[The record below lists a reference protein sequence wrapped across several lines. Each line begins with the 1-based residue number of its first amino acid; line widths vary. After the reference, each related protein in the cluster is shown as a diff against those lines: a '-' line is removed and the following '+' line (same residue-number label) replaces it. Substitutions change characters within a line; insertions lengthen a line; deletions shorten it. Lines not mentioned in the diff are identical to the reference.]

1 MKYFG
6 AAALL
11 ALLAACSN
19 DDLENIS
26 YPNDPLAVRVNAT
39 AGKNVITRSFPTDDT
54 QQTAFEDGDQIS
66 VGTEDQDAVI
76 YTKKSTGWGPESGY
90 LKWTSSSLTFNAYY
104 PVGENNASMTTFN
117 VPIDQNSLEAIG
129 NADYMTYSGAQT
141 KPASADGSITLN
153 LTRKMARVVIGDIK
167 FLDQYETGYSVTAI
181 SVHGNTSGYE
191 NGTTKTGDIAVN
203 AYKDDNGKFYA
214 LLSPTTLNESETF
227 LSVTVKA
234 DDSDDTKELLVKGIP
249 ALSASN
255 SYTYALTVG
264 KNMITISSVTV
275 ENWDDGGSV
284 IEDNGEGEAE
294 EQNDPK
300 VDKNNNS
307 ITTYKGGQIA
317 ENPQLIAD
325 AIGTDGSLAIS
336 GPMNENDIAAIQAY
350 LESNSI
356 SLKLDLG
363 GATELTVLP
372 GNNTEGSSIIDWPG
386 LVSIVLP
393 EGLTTISQLAFQ
405 NCTEL
410 TSVTLPSTLET
421 IKSSCFAQCTGLTE
435 IELPSSLKTLEYSA
449 FSGCTGLTRIDLSQ
463 TQVTFLQNRTFSGC
477 TSLQEVI
484 LGNSIKQIGSDS
496 FYNCTALTTIDLAL
510 CDNIPTANF
519 AINDWNYAFENVT
532 TSNIT
537 VYVKNEELK
546 NEFASSFWAT
556 HEGFSTDKCVVK

>member
-1 MKYFG
+1 MKRMKYFG

-54 QQTAFEDGDQIS
+54 QQTAFKDGDRIS
-66 VGTEDQDAVI
+66 VGTEGQDAVI
-76 YTKKSTGWGPESGY
+76 YTKEGADWGPESGY

-104 PVGENNASMTTFN
+104 PVDKNNASMTTFD
-117 VPIDQNSLEAIG
+117 VPKEQNSLEAIE
-129 NADYMTYSGAQT
+129 NADYMTYSGDQT

-167 FLDQYETGYSVTAI
+167 FLDQYKTGYSVTAI

-214 LLSPTTLNESETF
+214 LLSPTTLNESETY

-234 DDSDDTKELLVKGIP
+234 DDSDDTEVLLVKGIP

-275 ENWDDGGSV
+275 ENWYDGGPV
-284 IEDNGEGEAE
+284 IADNGEGEAE
-294 EQNDPK
+294 EQKDPK

-307 ITTYKGGQIA
+307 ITTYKEGQIA
-317 ENPQLIAD
+317 ENPQLIVD

-336 GPMNENDIAAIQAY
+336 GPMNDADIAA
-350 LESNSI
+350 
-356 SLKLDLG
+356 LKKYMTNNTDATLSLDLK
-363 GATELTVLP
+363 GAKLA
-372 GNNTEGSSIIDWPG
+372 SIPARAFVQITG
-386 LVSIVLP
+386 LVSIKLP
-393 EGLTTISQLAFQ
+393 EGLKVIGDSWNGSTFSE
-405 NCTEL
+405 CTAL
-410 TSVTLPSTLET
+410 QSVEFPSTLEVMEF
-421 IKSSCFAQCTGLTE
+421 SSFW
-435 IELPSSLKTLEYSA
+435 
-449 FSGCTGLTRIDLSQ
+449 
-463 TQVTFLQNRTFSGC
+463 GC
-477 TSLQEVI
+477 TS
-484 LGNSIKQIGSDS
+484 
-496 FYNCTALTTIDLAL
+496 LTTIDLSKTKVASIEAAL
-510 CDNIPTANF
+510 FRNCSSLTSVSFGPETSVFNNTVFVGCSSLTTIDLSLCEAVPTF
-519 AINDWNYAFENVT
+519 NYTPGDDSESPFYNLEK
-532 TSNIT
+532 SKIT
-537 VYVKNEELK
+537 IYVKDAEMKTKFESSEWVTRVGFTADNFKVK
-546 NEFASSFWAT
+546 NNQ
-556 HEGFSTDKCVVK
+556 

>member
-54 QQTAFEDGDQIS
+54 QQTAFKDGDRIS

-104 PVGENNASMTTFN
+104 PVGENNASMTTFD
-117 VPIDQNSLEAIG
+117 VPASQNTLEAIE
-129 NADYMTYSGAQT
+129 NADYMTYSDAQT

-153 LTRKMARVVIGDIK
+153 LTRKMARVVIGDIN

-191 NGTTKTGDIAVN
+191 NGTPKTGGIAVN

-284 IEDNGEGEAE
+284 IADNGEGEAE
-294 EQNDPK
+294 EQNNPK
-300 VDKNNNS
+300 VDNINHS
-307 ITTYKGGQIA
+307 ITTYKEGQIA
-317 ENPQLIAD
+317 ENTQLIAD

-336 GPMNENDIAAIQAY
+336 GPMNENDIAA
-350 LESNSI
+350 
-356 SLKLDLG
+356 LKKYMTDNTNATLSLDLTD
-363 GATELTVLP
+363 AILA
-372 GNNTEGSSIIDWPG
+372 SIPDLAFSQIKG
-386 LVSIVLP
+386 LVSIKLP
-393 EGLTTISQLAFQ
+393 EGLTKIGTSF
-405 NCTEL
+405 NGSVFYECTGLE
-410 TSVTLPSTLET
+410 SVTFPSTLEEMVF
-421 IKSSCFAQCTGLTE
+421 SSFW
-435 IELPSSLKTLEYSA
+435 
-449 FSGCTGLTRIDLSQ
+449 
-463 TQVTFLQNRTFSGC
+463 GC
-477 TSLQEVI
+477 TSLKTIDLSKTKVA
-484 LGNSIKQIGSDS
+484 SIEAALFRNCSSLTSVS
-496 FYNCTALTTIDLAL
+496 FGPETSVFNNTVFVGCSSLTTIDLSL
-510 CDNIPTANF
+510 CEAVPAFDYTPGDDSESPFYNLEKSKIIIYVKDAEMKT
-519 AINDWNYAFENVT
+519 AFEGSDWVT
-532 TSNIT
+532 RVGFTADNF
-537 VYVKNEELK
+537 VVKN
-546 NEFASSFWAT
+546 NQ
-556 HEGFSTDKCVVK
+556 

>member
-1 MKYFG
+1 MTYQMTYQMKRMKYVG
-6 AAALL
+6 VAALL

-54 QQTAFEDGDQIS
+54 QQTAFKDGDQIS

-76 YTKKSTGWGPESGY
+76 YTKEGADWGPESGY

-104 PVGENNASMTTFN
+104 PVGENNASMTTFD
-117 VPIDQNSLEAIG
+117 VPASQNTLEAIE
-129 NADYMTYSGAQT
+129 NADYMTYSDAQT

-153 LTRKMARVVIGDIK
+153 LTRKMARVVIGDIN

-191 NGTTKTGDIAVN
+191 NGTPKTGGIAVN

-275 ENWDDGGSV
+275 DNWDDGGSV
-284 IEDNGEGEAE
+284 IADNGEGEAE
-294 EQNDPK
+294 EQNNPK
-300 VDKNNNS
+300 VDNINHS
-307 ITTYKGGQIA
+307 ITTYKEGQIA
-317 ENPQLIAD
+317 ENTQLIAD

-336 GPMNENDIAAIQAY
+336 GPMNENDIAALNKY
-350 LESNSI
+350 LKDNSDATL
-356 SLKLDLG
+356 SLDLTD
-363 GATELTVLP
+363 AILA
-372 GNNTEGSSIIDWPG
+372 SIPDLAFSQIKG
-386 LVSIVLP
+386 LVSIELP
-393 EGLTTISQLAFQ
+393 EGLTKIGNSNSWNGNVFYG
-405 NCTEL
+405 CTGLE
-410 TSVTLPSTLET
+410 SVKFPSTLE
-421 IKSSCFAQCTGLTE
+421 E
-435 IELPSSLKTLEYSA
+435 MA
-449 FSGCTGLTRIDLSQ
+449 FSSFFGCTNLETIDLSK
-463 TQVTFLQNRTFSGC
+463 TKVASIEAALFHDCSSLTSVSFGPETSVFNNTVFFGC
-477 TSLQEVI
+477 S
-484 LGNSIKQIGSDS
+484 S
-496 FYNCTALTTIDLAL
+496 LTTIDLSL
-510 CDNIPTANF
+510 CEAVPVF
-519 AINDWNYAFENVT
+519 NYTPDDDSESPFYNLEKSKITIYVKDADMKTAFEGSEWVT
-532 TSNIT
+532 RVGFTADNF
-537 VYVKNEELK
+537 VVKN
-546 NEFASSFWAT
+546 NQ
-556 HEGFSTDKCVVK
+556 

>member
-54 QQTAFEDGDQIS
+54 QQTAFKDGDRIS

-104 PVGENNASMTTFN
+104 PVDKNNASMTTFD
-117 VPIDQNSLEAIG
+117 VPKEQNSLEAIG

-167 FLDQYETGYSVTAI
+167 FLDQYKTGYSVTAI

-234 DDSDDTKELLVKGIP
+234 DDSDDTEVLLVKGIP

-275 ENWDDGGSV
+275 ENWYDGGPV
-284 IEDNGEGEAE
+284 IADNGEGEAE
-294 EQNDPK
+294 EQKDPK

-307 ITTYKGGQIA
+307 ITTYKEGQIA
-317 ENPQLIAD
+317 ENPQLIVD

-336 GPMNENDIAAIQAY
+336 GPMNDADIAA
-350 LESNSI
+350 
-356 SLKLDLG
+356 LKKYMTNNTDATLSLDLK
-363 GATELTVLP
+363 GAKLA
-372 GNNTEGSSIIDWPG
+372 SIPARAFVQITG
-386 LVSIVLP
+386 LVSIKLP
-393 EGLTTISQLAFQ
+393 EGLKVIGDSWNGSTFSE
-405 NCTEL
+405 CTAL
-410 TSVTLPSTLET
+410 QSVEFPSTLEELN
-421 IKSSCFAQCTGLTE
+421 FASFT
-435 IELPSSLKTLEYSA
+435 
-449 FSGCTGLTRIDLSQ
+449 
-463 TQVTFLQNRTFSGC
+463 GC
-477 TSLQEVI
+477 TSL
-484 LGNSIKQIGSDS
+484 K
-496 FYNCTALTTIDLAL
+496 TIDLSKTEVASIEAVLFRNCSSLTSVSFGPKTSVFCNKVFVGCSSLTIIDLSL
-510 CDNIPTANF
+510 CDDVPIF
-519 AINDWNYAFENVT
+519 NYTPGDDSESPFYDLEK
-532 TSNIT
+532 SKIT
-537 VYVKNEELK
+537 IYVKDAEMKTKFESSEWVTRVEFTADNFKVK
-546 NEFASSFWAT
+546 NNQ
-556 HEGFSTDKCVVK
+556 

>member
-1 MKYFG
+1 MTYQITYQMKRMKYVG
-6 AAALL
+6 VAALL

-54 QQTAFEDGDQIS
+54 QQTAFKDDDRIS

-104 PVGENNASMTTFN
+104 PVDKNNASMTTFN

-167 FLDQYETGYSVTAI
+167 FLDQYKTGYSVTAI

-275 ENWDDGGSV
+275 DNWDDGGSV
-284 IEDNGEGEAE
+284 IADNGEGEAE
-294 EQNDPK
+294 EQNNPK
-300 VDKNNNS
+300 VDNINHS
-307 ITTYKGGQIA
+307 ITTYKEGQIA
-317 ENPQLIAD
+317 ENTQLIAD

-336 GPMNENDIAAIQAY
+336 GPMNENDIAALKNY
-350 LESNSI
+350 MTDNSDATL
-356 SLKLDLG
+356 SLDLTD
-363 GATELTVLP
+363 AILA
-372 GNNTEGSSIIDWPG
+372 SIPDRAFYQITG
-386 LVSIVLP
+386 LVSIKLP
-393 EGLTTISQLAFQ
+393 EGLTKIGTFLRGNVFYE
-405 NCTEL
+405 CTGLE
-410 TSVTLPSTLET
+410 SVTFPSTLE
-421 IKSSCFAQCTGLTE
+421 E
-435 IELPSSLKTLEYSA
+435 MA
-449 FSGCTGLTRIDLSQ
+449 FMSFMGCTNLETIDLSK
-463 TQVTFLQNRTFSGC
+463 TKVASIEAALFSNCSSLTSVSFGPETSVFCNTVFVGC
-477 TSLQEVI
+477 S
-484 LGNSIKQIGSDS
+484 S
-496 FYNCTALTTIDLAL
+496 LTTIDLSL
-510 CDNIPTANF
+510 CEAVPF
-519 AINDWNYAFENVT
+519 FNYTPDDDSESPFYNLEKSKITIYVKDADMKTAFEGSEWVT
-532 TSNIT
+532 RVGFTADNF
-537 VYVKNEELK
+537 VVKN
-546 NEFASSFWAT
+546 NQ
-556 HEGFSTDKCVVK
+556 

>member
-1 MKYFG
+1 MTYQITYQMKRMKYVG
-6 AAALL
+6 VAALL

-54 QQTAFEDGDQIS
+54 QQTAFKDGDQIS

-76 YTKKSTGWGPESGY
+76 YTKEGADWGPESGY

-104 PVGENNASMTTFN
+104 PVGENNASMTTFD
-117 VPIDQNSLEAIG
+117 VPKEQNSLEAIG

-167 FLDQYETGYSVTAI
+167 FLDQYKTGYSVTAI

-234 DDSDDTKELLVKGIP
+234 DDSDDTEVLLVKGIP

-275 ENWDDGGSV
+275 ENWYDGGPV
-284 IEDNGEGEAE
+284 IADNGEGEAE
-294 EQNDPK
+294 EQKDPK

-307 ITTYKGGQIA
+307 ITTYKEGQIA
-317 ENPQLIAD
+317 ENPQLIVD

-336 GPMNENDIAAIQAY
+336 GPMNDADIVALKKYMTNNTDATLSLDLKGAK
-350 LESNSI
+350 LASI
-356 SLKLDLG
+356 SQRAFYG
-363 GATELTVLP
+363 VT
-372 GNNTEGSSIIDWPG
+372 G
-386 LVSIVLP
+386 LVSIKLP
-393 EGLTTISQLAFQ
+393 EGLKVIGDSWNGSTFSE
-405 NCTEL
+405 CTAL
-410 TSVTLPSTLET
+410 QSVEFPSTLEELN
-421 IKSSCFAQCTGLTE
+421 FA
-435 IELPSSLKTLEYSA
+435 S
-449 FSGCTGLTRIDLSQ
+449 FW
-463 TQVTFLQNRTFSGC
+463 GC
-477 TSLQEVI
+477 TSLETIDLSKTKVA
-484 LGNSIKQIGSDS
+484 SIEAALFRNCSSLTSVS
-496 FYNCTALTTIDLAL
+496 FGPETSVFNNTVFVGCSSLTTIDLSL
-510 CDNIPTANF
+510 CEAVP
-519 AINDWNYAFENVT
+519 AFDYTPGDDSESPFYNLEK
-532 TSNIT
+532 SKIT
-537 VYVKNEELK
+537 IYVKDAEMKTKFE
-546 NEFASSFWAT
+546 SSEWVT
-556 HEGFSTDKCVVK
+556 RVGFTADNFVVKNNQ

>member
-1 MKYFG
+1 MKYVG
-6 AAALL
+6 VAALL

-54 QQTAFEDGDQIS
+54 QQTAFKDGDQIS

-104 PVGENNASMTTFN
+104 PVGENNASMTTFD
-117 VPIDQNSLEAIG
+117 VPASQNTLEAIE
-129 NADYMTYSGAQT
+129 NADYMTYSDAQT

-153 LTRKMARVVIGDIK
+153 LTRKMARVVIGDIN

-191 NGTTKTGDIAVN
+191 NGTPKTGGIAVN

-284 IEDNGEGEAE
+284 IADNGEGEAE
-294 EQNDPK
+294 EQNNPK
-300 VDKNNNS
+300 VDNINHS
-307 ITTYKGGQIA
+307 ITTYKEGQIA
-317 ENPQLIAD
+317 ENTQLIAD

-336 GPMNENDIAAIQAY
+336 GPMNENDIAA
-350 LESNSI
+350 
-356 SLKLDLG
+356 LKKYMTDNTNATLSLDLTD
-363 GATELTVLP
+363 AILA
-372 GNNTEGSSIIDWPG
+372 SIPDLAFSQIKG
-386 LVSIVLP
+386 LVSIKLP
-393 EGLTTISQLAFQ
+393 EGLTKIG
-405 NCTEL
+405 
-410 TSVTLPSTLET
+410 TSFNGSVFYE
-421 IKSSCFAQCTGLTE
+421 CTGLE
-435 IELPSSLKTLEYSA
+435 S
-449 FSGCTGLTRIDLSQ
+449 
-463 TQVTFLQNRTFSGC
+463 VTFPSALEEMVFSSFWGC
-477 TSLQEVI
+477 TSLETIDLSKTKVA
-484 LGNSIKQIGSDS
+484 SIEAALFRNCSSLTSVS
-496 FYNCTALTTIDLAL
+496 FGPETSVFNNTVFVGCSSLTTIDLSL
-510 CDNIPTANF
+510 CEAVPAFDYTPGDDSESPFYNLEKSKITIYVKDA
-519 AINDWNYAFENVT
+519 DMKTAFEGSDWVT
-532 TSNIT
+532 RVGFTADNFK
-537 VYVKNEELK
+537 VKN
-546 NEFASSFWAT
+546 NQ
-556 HEGFSTDKCVVK
+556 

>member
-54 QQTAFEDGDQIS
+54 QQTAFKDGDRIS

-76 YTKKSTGWGPESGY
+76 YTKKSTDWGPESGY

-104 PVGENNASMTTFN
+104 PVDKNNASMTTFN
-117 VPIDQNSLEAIG
+117 VPIDQNSLEAIE
-129 NADYMTYSGAQT
+129 NADYMTYSGDQT

-191 NGTTKTGDIAVN
+191 NGTPKTGDIAVN

-214 LLSPTTLNESETF
+214 LLSPTTLNESGTF

-234 DDSDDTKELLVKGIP
+234 DNGDDTEVLLVKGIP
-249 ALSASN
+249 ALLASN

-264 KNMITISSVTV
+264 KNMITVSSVTV

-284 IEDNGEGEAE
+284 IADNGEGEAE
-294 EQNDPK
+294 EQNGPK
-300 VDKNNNS
+300 VDTNNHS
-307 ITTYKGGQIA
+307 ITTSKAGQIA
-317 ENPQLIAD
+317 ENSQLITD

-336 GPMNENDIAAIQAY
+336 GPMNENDIAA
-350 LESNSI
+350 
-356 SLKLDLG
+356 LKKYMTDNTNATLSLDLTD
-363 GATELTVLP
+363 AILASIP
-372 GNNTEGSSIIDWPG
+372 GRAFYQITG
-386 LVSIVLP
+386 LVSIKLP
-393 EGLTTISQLAFQ
+393 EGLTKIGTF
-405 NCTEL
+405 NGNVFYECTGLE
-410 TSVTLPSTLET
+410 SVTFPSTLE
-421 IKSSCFAQCTGLTE
+421 E
-435 IELPSSLKTLEYSA
+435 MA
-449 FSGCTGLTRIDLSQ
+449 FSSFFGCTNLETIDLSK
-463 TQVTFLQNRTFSGC
+463 TKVASIEAALFHDCSSLTSVSFGPETSEFNNTVFVGC
-477 TSLQEVI
+477 S
-484 LGNSIKQIGSDS
+484 S
-496 FYNCTALTTIDLAL
+496 LTTIDLSL
-510 CDNIPTANF
+510 CEAVPDFDYTPGDDSESPFYNLEKSKITIYVKDA
-519 AINDWNYAFENVT
+519 DMKTAFEGSEWVT
-532 TSNIT
+532 RVGFTADNF
-537 VYVKNEELK
+537 VVKN
-546 NEFASSFWAT
+546 NQ
-556 HEGFSTDKCVVK
+556 

>member
-1 MKYFG
+1 MKYVG
-6 AAALL
+6 VAALL

-54 QQTAFEDGDQIS
+54 QQTAFKDGDQIS

-104 PVGENNASMTTFN
+104 PVGENNASMTTFD
-117 VPIDQNSLEAIG
+117 VPASQNTLEAIG
-129 NADYMTYSGAQT
+129 NADYMTYSDAQT

-153 LTRKMARVVIGDIK
+153 LTRKMARVVIGDIN

-191 NGTTKTGDIAVN
+191 NGTPKTGGIAVN

-284 IEDNGEGEAE
+284 IADNGEGEAE
-294 EQNDPK
+294 EQNNPK
-300 VDKNNNS
+300 VDNINHS
-307 ITTYKGGQIA
+307 ITTYKEGQIA
-317 ENPQLIAD
+317 ENTQLIAD

-336 GPMNENDIAAIQAY
+336 GPMNENDIAA
-350 LESNSI
+350 
-356 SLKLDLG
+356 LKKYMTDNTNATLSLDLTD
-363 GATELTVLP
+363 AILA
-372 GNNTEGSSIIDWPG
+372 SIPDKAFYQITG
-386 LVSIVLP
+386 LVSIKLP
-393 EGLTTISQLAFQ
+393 EGLTKIGTIFYGSVFYE
-405 NCTEL
+405 CTGLE
-410 TSVTLPSTLET
+410 SVTFPSTLE
-421 IKSSCFAQCTGLTE
+421 E
-435 IELPSSLKTLEYSA
+435 MA
-449 FSGCTGLTRIDLSQ
+449 FSSFC
-463 TQVTFLQNRTFSGC
+463 GC
-477 TSLQEVI
+477 TSLKTIDLSKTKVA
-484 LGNSIKQIGSDS
+484 SIEGSLFRDCSSLTSVS
-496 FYNCTALTTIDLAL
+496 FGSKTSIFCNKVFVGCSSLTTIDLSL
-510 CDNIPTANF
+510 CEAVPTFNYTPG
-519 AINDWNYAFENVT
+519 NDSESPFYNLEKSKITIYVKDADMKTAFEGSDWVT
-532 TSNIT
+532 RVGFTADNF
-537 VYVKNEELK
+537 VVKN
-546 NEFASSFWAT
+546 NQ
-556 HEGFSTDKCVVK
+556 

>member
-54 QQTAFEDGDQIS
+54 QQTAFKDGDRIS
-66 VGTEDQDAVI
+66 VGTEGQDAVI
-76 YTKKSTGWGPESGY
+76 YTKEGADWGPESGY

-104 PVGENNASMTTFN
+104 PVDKNNASMTTFD
-117 VPIDQNSLEAIG
+117 VPKEQNSLEAIE
-129 NADYMTYSGAQT
+129 NADYMTYSGDQT

-167 FLDQYETGYSVTAI
+167 FLDQYKTGYSVTAI

-191 NGTTKTGDIAVN
+191 NGTPKTGGIAVN

-214 LLSPTTLNESETF
+214 LLSPTTLNESETY

-234 DDSDDTKELLVKGIP
+234 DDSDDTEVLLVKGIP

-275 ENWDDGGSV
+275 ENWYDGGPV
-284 IEDNGEGEAE
+284 IADNGEGEAE
-294 EQNDPK
+294 EQKDPK

-307 ITTYKGGQIA
+307 ITTYKEGQIA
-317 ENPQLIAD
+317 ENPQLIVD

-336 GPMNENDIAAIQAY
+336 GPMNDADIAA
-350 LESNSI
+350 
-356 SLKLDLG
+356 LKKYMTNNTDATLSLDLK
-363 GATELTVLP
+363 GAKLA
-372 GNNTEGSSIIDWPG
+372 SIPARAFVQITG
-386 LVSIVLP
+386 LVSIKLP
-393 EGLTTISQLAFQ
+393 EGLKVIGDSWNGSWNGSTFSE
-405 NCTEL
+405 CTAL
-410 TSVTLPSTLET
+410 QSVEFPSTLEVMEF
-421 IKSSCFAQCTGLTE
+421 SSFW
-435 IELPSSLKTLEYSA
+435 
-449 FSGCTGLTRIDLSQ
+449 
-463 TQVTFLQNRTFSGC
+463 GC
-477 TSLQEVI
+477 TS
-484 LGNSIKQIGSDS
+484 
-496 FYNCTALTTIDLAL
+496 LTTIDLSKTKVASIEAAL
-510 CDNIPTANF
+510 FRNCSSLTSVSFGPETSVFNNTVFVGCSSLTTIDLSLCEAVPTF
-519 AINDWNYAFENVT
+519 NYTPGDDSESPFYNLEK
-532 TSNIT
+532 SKIT
-537 VYVKNEELK
+537 IYVKDAEMKTKFE
-546 NEFASSFWAT
+546 SSEWVT
-556 HEGFSTDKCVVK
+556 RVGFTADNFVVKNNQ

>member
-1 MKYFG
+1 MTYQMKRMKYVG
-6 AAALL
+6 VAALL

-54 QQTAFEDGDQIS
+54 QQTAFKDGDQIS

-104 PVGENNASMTTFN
+104 PVGENNASMTTFD
-117 VPIDQNSLEAIG
+117 VPASQNTLEAIE
-129 NADYMTYSGAQT
+129 NADYMTYSDAQT

-153 LTRKMARVVIGDIK
+153 LTRKMARVVIGDIN

-191 NGTTKTGDIAVN
+191 NGTPKTGGIAVN

-284 IEDNGEGEAE
+284 IADNGEGEAE
-294 EQNDPK
+294 EQNNPK
-300 VDKNNNS
+300 VDNINHS
-307 ITTYKGGQIA
+307 ITTYKEGQIA
-317 ENPQLIAD
+317 ENTQLIAD

-336 GPMNENDIAAIQAY
+336 GPMNDADIVALKKYMTNNTDATLSLDLKGAK
-350 LESNSI
+350 LASI
-356 SLKLDLG
+356 SQR
-363 GATELTVLP
+363 AFYEVT
-372 GNNTEGSSIIDWPG
+372 G
-386 LVSIVLP
+386 LVSIKLP
-393 EGLTTISQLAFQ
+393 EGLKVIGDSWNGSTFSE
-405 NCTEL
+405 CTAL
-410 TSVTLPSTLET
+410 QSVEFPSTLEELN
-421 IKSSCFAQCTGLTE
+421 FA
-435 IELPSSLKTLEYSA
+435 S
-449 FSGCTGLTRIDLSQ
+449 FW
-463 TQVTFLQNRTFSGC
+463 GC
-477 TSLQEVI
+477 TSLE
-484 LGNSIKQIGSDS
+484 
-496 FYNCTALTTIDLAL
+496 TIDLSKTKVASIEAALFRNCSSLTSVSFGPETSVFNNTVFVGCSSLTIIDLSL
-510 CDNIPTANF
+510 CDDVPIF
-519 AINDWNYAFENVT
+519 NYTPGDDSESPFYDLEKSKITIYVKDADMKTAFEGSDWVT
-532 TSNIT
+532 RVGFTADNF
-537 VYVKNEELK
+537 VVKN
-546 NEFASSFWAT
+546 NQ
-556 HEGFSTDKCVVK
+556 

>member
-1 MKYFG
+1 MTYQITYQMKRMKYVG
-6 AAALL
+6 VAALL

-54 QQTAFEDGDQIS
+54 QQTAFKDDDRIS

-104 PVGENNASMTTFN
+104 PVDENNASMTTFN

-167 FLDQYETGYSVTAI
+167 FLDQYKTGYSVTAI

-191 NGTTKTGDIAVN
+191 NGTPKTGGIAVN

-275 ENWDDGGSV
+275 DNWDDGGSV
-284 IEDNGEGEAE
+284 IADNGEGEAE
-294 EQNDPK
+294 EQNNPK
-300 VDKNNNS
+300 VDNINHS
-307 ITTYKGGQIA
+307 ITTYKEGQIA
-317 ENPQLIAD
+317 ENTQLIAD

-336 GPMNENDIAAIQAY
+336 GPMNENDIAALNKY
-350 LESNSI
+350 LKDNSDATL
-356 SLKLDLG
+356 SLDLK
-363 GATELTVLP
+363 GATLA
-372 GNNTEGSSIIDWPG
+372 SIPDLAFSQIKG
-386 LVSIVLP
+386 LVSIELP
-393 EGLTTISQLAFQ
+393 EGLTKIGNSNSWNGSVFYG
-405 NCTEL
+405 CTGLE
-410 TSVTLPSTLET
+410 SVKFPSTLE
-421 IKSSCFAQCTGLTE
+421 E
-435 IELPSSLKTLEYSA
+435 MA
-449 FSGCTGLTRIDLSQ
+449 FSSFFDCTNLETIDLSK
-463 TQVTFLQNRTFSGC
+463 TKVASIEAALFRNCSSLTSVSFGPKTSVFNNKVFVGC
-477 TSLQEVI
+477 S
-484 LGNSIKQIGSDS
+484 S
-496 FYNCTALTTIDLAL
+496 LTTIDLSL
-510 CDNIPTANF
+510 CEAVPTF
-519 AINDWNYAFENVT
+519 NYTQGSDAESPFYGLEKSKITIYVKDADMKTAFEDSEWVSRVGFTADNFV
-532 TSNIT
+532 
-537 VYVKNEELK
+537 VKN
-546 NEFASSFWAT
+546 NQ
-556 HEGFSTDKCVVK
+556 

>member
-1 MKYFG
+1 MTYQITYQMKRMKYVG
-6 AAALL
+6 VAALL

-54 QQTAFEDGDQIS
+54 QQTAFKDGDRIS

-104 PVGENNASMTTFN
+104 PVDKNNASMTTFN

-167 FLDQYETGYSVTAI
+167 FLDQYKTGYSVTAI

-275 ENWDDGGSV
+275 ENWYDGGPV
-284 IEDNGEGEAE
+284 IADNGEGEAE
-294 EQNDPK
+294 EQKDPK

-307 ITTYKGGQIA
+307 ITTYKEGQIA
-317 ENPQLIAD
+317 ENPQLIVD

-336 GPMNENDIAAIQAY
+336 GPMNDEDITA
-350 LESNSI
+350 
-356 SLKLDLG
+356 LKKYMTNNTDATLSLDLK
-363 GATELTVLP
+363 GAKLA
-372 GNNTEGSSIIDWPG
+372 SIPDRAFSQIKG
-386 LVSIVLP
+386 LVSIKLP
-393 EGLTTISQLAFQ
+393 EGLTKIGTSF
-405 NCTEL
+405 NGSVFYECTGLE
-410 TSVTLPSTLET
+410 SVTFPSTLEEMVF
-421 IKSSCFAQCTGLTE
+421 SSFW
-435 IELPSSLKTLEYSA
+435 
-449 FSGCTGLTRIDLSQ
+449 
-463 TQVTFLQNRTFSGC
+463 GC
-477 TSLQEVI
+477 TSLETIDLSKTKVA
-484 LGNSIKQIGSDS
+484 SIEAALFRNCSSLTSVS
-496 FYNCTALTTIDLAL
+496 FGPETSVFNNTVFVGCSSLTTIDLSL
-510 CDNIPTANF
+510 CEAVPDFDYTPGDDSESPFYNLEKSKITIYVKDA
-519 AINDWNYAFENVT
+519 DMKTAFEGSEWVT
-532 TSNIT
+532 RVGFTADNF
-537 VYVKNEELK
+537 VVKN
-546 NEFASSFWAT
+546 NQ
-556 HEGFSTDKCVVK
+556 

>member
-1 MKYFG
+1 MKRMKYVG

-54 QQTAFEDGDQIS
+54 QQTAFKDGDQIS

-104 PVGENNASMTTFN
+104 PVGENNASMTTFD
-117 VPIDQNSLEAIG
+117 VPASQNTLEAIE
-129 NADYMTYSGAQT
+129 NADYMTYSDAQT

-153 LTRKMARVVIGDIK
+153 LTRKMARVVIGDIN

-191 NGTTKTGDIAVN
+191 NGTPKTGGIAVN

-284 IEDNGEGEAE
+284 IADNGEGEAE
-294 EQNDPK
+294 EQNNPK
-300 VDKNNNS
+300 VDNINHS
-307 ITTYKGGQIA
+307 ITTYKEGQIA
-317 ENPQLIAD
+317 ENTQLIAD

-336 GPMNENDIAAIQAY
+336 GPMNENDIAA
-350 LESNSI
+350 
-356 SLKLDLG
+356 LKKYMTDNTNATLSLDLTD
-363 GATELTVLP
+363 AILA
-372 GNNTEGSSIIDWPG
+372 SIPDRAFSQIKG
-386 LVSIVLP
+386 LVSIKLP
-393 EGLTTISQLAFQ
+393 EGLTKIGTSF
-405 NCTEL
+405 NGSVFYECTGLE
-410 TSVTLPSTLET
+410 SVTFPSTLEEMVF
-421 IKSSCFAQCTGLTE
+421 SSFW
-435 IELPSSLKTLEYSA
+435 
-449 FSGCTGLTRIDLSQ
+449 
-463 TQVTFLQNRTFSGC
+463 GC
-477 TSLQEVI
+477 TSLETIDLSKTKVA
-484 LGNSIKQIGSDS
+484 SIEAALFRNCSSLTSVS
-496 FYNCTALTTIDLAL
+496 FGPETSVFNNTVFVGCSSLTTIDLSL
-510 CDNIPTANF
+510 CEAVPAFDYTPGDDSESPFYNLEKSKITIYVKDA
-519 AINDWNYAFENVT
+519 DMKTAFEGSDWVT
-532 TSNIT
+532 RVGFTADNF
-537 VYVKNEELK
+537 VVKN
-546 NEFASSFWAT
+546 NQ
-556 HEGFSTDKCVVK
+556 

>member
-1 MKYFG
+1 MTYQITYQMKRMKYVG
-6 AAALL
+6 VAALL

-54 QQTAFEDGDQIS
+54 QQTAFKDDDRIS

-104 PVGENNASMTTFN
+104 PVDKNNASMTTFN

-167 FLDQYETGYSVTAI
+167 FLDQYKTGYSVTAI

-191 NGTTKTGDIAVN
+191 NGTPKTGGIAVN

-275 ENWDDGGSV
+275 DNWDDGGSV
-284 IEDNGEGEAE
+284 IADNGEGEAE
-294 EQNDPK
+294 EQNNPK
-300 VDKNNNS
+300 VDNINHS
-307 ITTYKGGQIA
+307 ITTYKEGQIA
-317 ENPQLIAD
+317 ENTQLIAD

-336 GPMNENDIAAIQAY
+336 GPMNENDIAA
-350 LESNSI
+350 
-356 SLKLDLG
+356 LKKYMTDNTNATLSLDLTD
-363 GATELTVLP
+363 AILASIP
-372 GNNTEGSSIIDWPG
+372 GRAFYQITG
-386 LVSIVLP
+386 LVSIKLP
-393 EGLTTISQLAFQ
+393 EGLTKIGTFNGSVFYG
-405 NCTEL
+405 CTGLE
-410 TSVTLPSTLET
+410 SVKFPSTLE
-421 IKSSCFAQCTGLTE
+421 E
-435 IELPSSLKTLEYSA
+435 MA
-449 FSGCTGLTRIDLSQ
+449 FSSFFDCTNLETIDLSK
-463 TQVTFLQNRTFSGC
+463 TKVASIEAALFRNCSSLTSVSFGPETSVFNNTVFVGC
-477 TSLQEVI
+477 S
-484 LGNSIKQIGSDS
+484 S
-496 FYNCTALTTIDLAL
+496 LTTIDLSL
-510 CDNIPTANF
+510 CEAVPDFDYTPGDDSESPFYNLEKSKITIYVKDAGMKT
-519 AINDWNYAFENVT
+519 AFEGSEWVT
-532 TSNIT
+532 RVGFTADNF
-537 VYVKNEELK
+537 VVKN
-546 NEFASSFWAT
+546 NQ
-556 HEGFSTDKCVVK
+556 

>member
-1 MKYFG
+1 MTYQITYQMKRMKYVG
-6 AAALL
+6 VAALL

-54 QQTAFEDGDQIS
+54 QQTAFKDGDQIS

-76 YTKKSTGWGPESGY
+76 YTKEGADWGPESGY

-104 PVGENNASMTTFN
+104 PVGENNASMTTFD
-117 VPIDQNSLEAIG
+117 VPASQNTLEAIE
-129 NADYMTYSGAQT
+129 NADYMTYSDAQT

-153 LTRKMARVVIGDIK
+153 LTRKMARVVIGDIN

-275 ENWDDGGSV
+275 DNWDDGGSV
-284 IEDNGEGEAE
+284 IADNGEGEAE
-294 EQNDPK
+294 EQNNPK
-300 VDKNNNS
+300 VDNINHS
-307 ITTYKGGQIA
+307 ITTYKEGQIA
-317 ENPQLIAD
+317 ENTQLIAD

-336 GPMNENDIAAIQAY
+336 GPMNENDIAALNKY
-350 LESNSI
+350 LKDNSDATL
-356 SLKLDLG
+356 SLDLK
-363 GATELTVLP
+363 GATLA
-372 GNNTEGSSIIDWPG
+372 SIPDLAFSQIKG
-386 LVSIVLP
+386 LVSIELP
-393 EGLTTISQLAFQ
+393 EGLTKIGNSNSWNGSVFYG
-405 NCTEL
+405 CTGLE
-410 TSVTLPSTLET
+410 SVKFPSTLE
-421 IKSSCFAQCTGLTE
+421 E
-435 IELPSSLKTLEYSA
+435 MA
-449 FSGCTGLTRIDLSQ
+449 FSSFFDCTNLETIDLSK
-463 TQVTFLQNRTFSGC
+463 TKVASIEAALFRNCSSLTSVSFGPETSVFNNTVFVGC
-477 TSLQEVI
+477 S
-484 LGNSIKQIGSDS
+484 S
-496 FYNCTALTTIDLAL
+496 LTTIDLSL
-510 CDNIPTANF
+510 CEAVPTF
-519 AINDWNYAFENVT
+519 NYTQGSDAESPFYGLEKSKITIYVKDADMKTAFEDSEWVSRVGFTADNFV
-532 TSNIT
+532 
-537 VYVKNEELK
+537 VKN
-546 NEFASSFWAT
+546 NQ
-556 HEGFSTDKCVVK
+556 

>member
-1 MKYFG
+1 MKYVG
-6 AAALL
+6 VAALL

-54 QQTAFEDGDQIS
+54 QQTAFKDGDRIS
-66 VGTEDQDAVI
+66 VGTEGQDAVI
-76 YTKKSTGWGPESGY
+76 YTKEGADWGPESGY

-104 PVGENNASMTTFN
+104 PVDKNNASMTTFN

-129 NADYMTYSGAQT
+129 NADYMTYSGDQT

-167 FLDQYETGYSVTAI
+167 FLDQYKTGYSVTAI

-214 LLSPTTLNESETF
+214 LLSPTTLNESETY

-234 DDSDDTKELLVKGIP
+234 DDSDDTEVLLVKGIP

-275 ENWDDGGSV
+275 ENWYDGGPV
-284 IEDNGEGEAE
+284 IADNGEGEAE
-294 EQNDPK
+294 EQKDPK

-307 ITTYKGGQIA
+307 ITTYKEGQIA
-317 ENPQLIAD
+317 ENPQLIVD

-336 GPMNENDIAAIQAY
+336 GPMNDADIAA
-350 LESNSI
+350 
-356 SLKLDLG
+356 LKKYMTNNTDATLSLDLK
-363 GATELTVLP
+363 GAKLA
-372 GNNTEGSSIIDWPG
+372 SIPARAFVQITG
-386 LVSIVLP
+386 LVSIKLP
-393 EGLTTISQLAFQ
+393 EGLKVIGDSWNGSTFSE
-405 NCTEL
+405 CTAL
-410 TSVTLPSTLET
+410 QSVEFPSTLEVMEF
-421 IKSSCFAQCTGLTE
+421 SSFW
-435 IELPSSLKTLEYSA
+435 
-449 FSGCTGLTRIDLSQ
+449 
-463 TQVTFLQNRTFSGC
+463 GC
-477 TSLQEVI
+477 TS
-484 LGNSIKQIGSDS
+484 
-496 FYNCTALTTIDLAL
+496 LTTIDLSKTKVASIEAAL
-510 CDNIPTANF
+510 FRNCSSLTSVSFGPKTSVFNNKVFVGCSSLTTIDLSLCEAVPTF
-519 AINDWNYAFENVT
+519 NYTQGSDAESPFYGLEKSKITIYVKDADMKTAFEDSEWVSRVGFTADNFV
-532 TSNIT
+532 
-537 VYVKNEELK
+537 VKN
-546 NEFASSFWAT
+546 NQ
-556 HEGFSTDKCVVK
+556 

>member
-1 MKYFG
+1 MKRMKYFG

-11 ALLAACSN
+11 ALLATCSN

-54 QQTAFEDGDQIS
+54 QQTAFEDGDRIS

-76 YTKKSTGWGPESGY
+76 YTKKSTGWSPESGY

-104 PVGENNASMTTFN
+104 PVDKNNASMTTFN

-129 NADYMTYSGAQT
+129 NADYMTYSGDQT

-167 FLDQYETGYSVTAI
+167 FLDQYKTGYSVTAI

-234 DDSDDTKELLVKGIP
+234 DDSDDTKDLLVKGIP
-249 ALSASN
+249 TLSASN
-255 SYTYALTVG
+255 SYTYTLTVG

-275 ENWDDGGSV
+275 EKWDDGGSV

-307 ITTYKGGQIA
+307 ITTYKEGQIA
-317 ENPQLIAD
+317 ENTQLIAD

-336 GPMNENDIAAIQAY
+336 GPMNENDIDA
-350 LESNSI
+350 
-356 SLKLDLG
+356 LKKYMTDNTNATLSLDLTD
-363 GATELTVLP
+363 AILASIP
-372 GNNTEGSSIIDWPG
+372 GMAFYQITG
-386 LVSIVLP
+386 LVSIKLP
-393 EGLTTISQLAFQ
+393 EGLTKIGTFVNGYVFSE
-405 NCTEL
+405 CTGLE
-410 TSVTLPSTLET
+410 SVTFPSTLEEMVF
-421 IKSSCFAQCTGLTE
+421 SSF
-435 IELPSSLKTLEYSA
+435 Y
-449 FSGCTGLTRIDLSQ
+449 
-463 TQVTFLQNRTFSGC
+463 GC
-477 TSLQEVI
+477 TSLKTIDLSKTKVA
-484 LGNSIKQIGSDS
+484 SIEGSLFRDCS
-496 FYNCTALTTIDLAL
+496 SLTSVSFGPKTSIFYNKVFVGCSSLTTIDLSL
-510 CDNIPTANF
+510 CEAVPTFNYTPG
-519 AINDWNYAFENVT
+519 NDSESPFYGLDMSEITIYVKDADMKTAFEGSDWVT
-532 TSNIT
+532 RVGFTADNF
-537 VYVKNEELK
+537 VVKN
-546 NEFASSFWAT
+546 NQ
-556 HEGFSTDKCVVK
+556 

>member
-1 MKYFG
+1 MKRMKYVG

-54 QQTAFEDGDQIS
+54 QQTAFKDDDRIS

-104 PVGENNASMTTFN
+104 PVDKNNASMTTFN

-167 FLDQYETGYSVTAI
+167 FLDQYKTGYSVTAI

-191 NGTTKTGDIAVN
+191 NGTPKTGGIAVN

-284 IEDNGEGEAE
+284 IADNGEGEAE
-294 EQNDPK
+294 EQNNPK
-300 VDKNNNS
+300 VDNINHS
-307 ITTYKGGQIA
+307 ITTYKEGQIA
-317 ENPQLIAD
+317 ENTQLIVD

-336 GPMNENDIAAIQAY
+336 GPMNDEDITA
-350 LESNSI
+350 
-356 SLKLDLG
+356 LKKYMTNNTDATLSLDLK
-363 GATELTVLP
+363 GAKLA
-372 GNNTEGSSIIDWPG
+372 SIPARAFVQITG
-386 LVSIVLP
+386 LVSIKLP
-393 EGLTTISQLAFQ
+393 EGLKVIGDSWNGSTFSE
-405 NCTEL
+405 CTAL
-410 TSVTLPSTLET
+410 QSVEFPSTLEELN
-421 IKSSCFAQCTGLTE
+421 FASFT
-435 IELPSSLKTLEYSA
+435 
-449 FSGCTGLTRIDLSQ
+449 GCTNLETIDLSK
-463 TQVTFLQNRTFSGC
+463 TKVASIEAALFRNCSSLTSVSFGPETSVFNNTVFVGC
-477 TSLQEVI
+477 S
-484 LGNSIKQIGSDS
+484 S
-496 FYNCTALTTIDLAL
+496 LTTIDLSL
-510 CDNIPTANF
+510 CEAVP
-519 AINDWNYAFENVT
+519 AFDYTPGDDSESPFYNLE
-532 TSNIT
+532 SKIT
-537 VYVKNEELK
+537 IYVKDAEMKTKFESSEWVTRVGFTADNFKVK
-546 NEFASSFWAT
+546 NNQ
-556 HEGFSTDKCVVK
+556 

>member
-1 MKYFG
+1 MTYQITYQMKRMKYVG
-6 AAALL
+6 VAALL

-76 YTKKSTGWGPESGY
+76 YTKKDADWGPESGY

-104 PVGENNASMTTFN
+104 PVDKNNASMTTFD

-275 ENWDDGGSV
+275 DNWDDGGSV
-284 IEDNGEGEAE
+284 IADNGEGEAE
-294 EQNDPK
+294 EQNNPK

-307 ITTYKGGQIA
+307 ITTYKEGQIA
-317 ENPQLIAD
+317 ENTQLIAD
-325 AIGTDGSLAIS
+325 AIGTDGSLAIQ
-336 GPMNENDIAAIQAY
+336 GPMNENDIAA
-350 LESNSI
+350 
-356 SLKLDLG
+356 LKKYMTDNTNATLSLDLTD
-363 GATELTVLP
+363 AILA
-372 GNNTEGSSIIDWPG
+372 SIPSRAFYQITG
-386 LVSIVLP
+386 LVSIKLP
-393 EGLTTISQLAFQ
+393 EGLTKIGTF
-405 NCTEL
+405 NGNVFYECTGLE
-410 TSVTLPSTLET
+410 SVTFPSTLE
-421 IKSSCFAQCTGLTE
+421 E
-435 IELPSSLKTLEYSA
+435 MA
-449 FSGCTGLTRIDLSQ
+449 FSSFFGCTNLETIDLSK
-463 TQVTFLQNRTFSGC
+463 TKVASIEAALFHDCSSLTSVSFGPETSVFCNTVFVGC
-477 TSLQEVI
+477 S
-484 LGNSIKQIGSDS
+484 S
-496 FYNCTALTTIDLAL
+496 LTTIDLSL
-510 CDNIPTANF
+510 CEAVPDFDYTPGDDSESPFYNL
-519 AINDWNYAFENVT
+519 EK
-532 TSNIT
+532 SKIT
-537 VYVKNEELK
+537 IYVKDADMK
-546 NEFASSFWAT
+546 NAFVGSDWVT
-556 HEGFSTDKCVVK
+556 RVGFTADNFVVKNNQ

>member
-1 MKYFG
+1 MKYVG
-6 AAALL
+6 VAALL

-54 QQTAFEDGDQIS
+54 QQTAFKDGDQIS

-76 YTKKSTGWGPESGY
+76 YTKEGADWGPESGY

-104 PVGENNASMTTFN
+104 PVGENNASMTTFD
-117 VPIDQNSLEAIG
+117 VPASQNTLEAIE

-167 FLDQYETGYSVTAI
+167 FLDQYKTGYSVTAI

-294 EQNDPK
+294 EQKDPK

-307 ITTYKGGQIA
+307 ITTYKEGQIA
-317 ENPQLIAD
+317 ENPQLIVD

-336 GPMNENDIAAIQAY
+336 GPMNENDIAA
-350 LESNSI
+350 
-356 SLKLDLG
+356 LKKYMTDNTNATLSLDLTD
-363 GATELTVLP
+363 AILA
-372 GNNTEGSSIIDWPG
+372 SIPNRAFYQITG
-386 LVSIVLP
+386 LVSIKLP
-393 EGLTTISQLAFQ
+393 EGLTKIGTF
-405 NCTEL
+405 NGYVFYECTGLE
-410 TSVTLPSTLET
+410 SVTFPSTLE
-421 IKSSCFAQCTGLTE
+421 E
-435 IELPSSLKTLEYSA
+435 MA
-449 FSGCTGLTRIDLSQ
+449 FMSFMGCTNLETIDLSK
-463 TQVTFLQNRTFSGC
+463 TKVASIEAALFSNCSSLTSVSFGPETSVFCNTVFVGC
-477 TSLQEVI
+477 S
-484 LGNSIKQIGSDS
+484 S
-496 FYNCTALTTIDLAL
+496 LTTIDLSL
-510 CDNIPTANF
+510 CEAVPDFDYTPGDDSESPFYNLEKSKITIYVKDA
-519 AINDWNYAFENVT
+519 DMKTAFEGSEWVT
-532 TSNIT
+532 RVGFTADNF
-537 VYVKNEELK
+537 VVKN
-546 NEFASSFWAT
+546 NQ
-556 HEGFSTDKCVVK
+556 

>member
-1 MKYFG
+1 MKRMKYVG

-54 QQTAFEDGDQIS
+54 QQTAFKDDDRIS

-104 PVGENNASMTTFN
+104 PVDKNNASMTTFN

-167 FLDQYETGYSVTAI
+167 FLDQYKTGYSVTAI

-191 NGTTKTGDIAVN
+191 NGTPKTGGIAVN

-234 DDSDDTKELLVKGIP
+234 DDSDDTKDLLVKGIP

-275 ENWDDGGSV
+275 ENWDDGGPV
-284 IEDNGEGEAE
+284 IADNGEGEAE
-294 EQNDPK
+294 EQNNPK
-300 VDKNNNS
+300 VDNINHS
-307 ITTYKGGQIA
+307 ITTYKEGQIA
-317 ENPQLIAD
+317 ENPQLIVD

-336 GPMNENDIAAIQAY
+336 GPMNDADIAA
-350 LESNSI
+350 
-356 SLKLDLG
+356 LKKYMTNNTDATLSLDLK
-363 GATELTVLP
+363 GAKLA
-372 GNNTEGSSIIDWPG
+372 SIPARAFVQITG
-386 LVSIVLP
+386 LVSIKLP
-393 EGLTTISQLAFQ
+393 EGLKVIGDSWNGSTFSE
-405 NCTEL
+405 CTAL
-410 TSVTLPSTLET
+410 QSVEFPSTLEELN
-421 IKSSCFAQCTGLTE
+421 FASFT
-435 IELPSSLKTLEYSA
+435 
-449 FSGCTGLTRIDLSQ
+449 
-463 TQVTFLQNRTFSGC
+463 GC
-477 TSLQEVI
+477 TSLKTIDLSKTEVA
-484 LGNSIKQIGSDS
+484 SIEAVLFRNCSSLTSVS
-496 FYNCTALTTIDLAL
+496 FGPKTSVFCNKVFVGCSSLTTIDLSL
-510 CDNIPTANF
+510 CDDVPIF
-519 AINDWNYAFENVT
+519 NYTPGDDSESPFYDLEK
-532 TSNIT
+532 SKIT
-537 VYVKNEELK
+537 IYVKDAEMKTKFESSEWVTRVGFTADNFKVK
-546 NEFASSFWAT
+546 NNQ
-556 HEGFSTDKCVVK
+556 

>member
-1 MKYFG
+1 MTYQITYQMKRMKYVG
-6 AAALL
+6 VAALL

-54 QQTAFEDGDQIS
+54 QQTAFKDGDQIS

-76 YTKKSTGWGPESGY
+76 YTKEGADWGPESGY

-104 PVGENNASMTTFN
+104 PVGENNASMTTFD
-117 VPIDQNSLEAIG
+117 VPASQNTLEAIE
-129 NADYMTYSGAQT
+129 NADYMTYSDAQT

-167 FLDQYETGYSVTAI
+167 FLDQYKTGYSVTAI

-191 NGTTKTGDIAVN
+191 NGTPKTGGIAVN

-275 ENWDDGGSV
+275 DNWDDGGSV
-284 IEDNGEGEAE
+284 IADNGEGEAE
-294 EQNDPK
+294 EQNNPK
-300 VDKNNNS
+300 VDNINHS
-307 ITTYKGGQIA
+307 ITTYKEGQIA
-317 ENPQLIAD
+317 ENPQLIVD

-336 GPMNENDIAAIQAY
+336 GPMNENDIAALKKY
-350 LESNSI
+350 MTDNSDATL
-356 SLKLDLG
+356 SLDLTD
-363 GATELTVLP
+363 AILA
-372 GNNTEGSSIIDWPG
+372 SIPDRAFYQITG
-386 LVSIVLP
+386 LVSIKLP
-393 EGLTTISQLAFQ
+393 EGLTKIGFLRGNVFYE
-405 NCTEL
+405 CTGLE
-410 TSVTLPSTLET
+410 SVTFPSTLE
-421 IKSSCFAQCTGLTE
+421 E
-435 IELPSSLKTLEYSA
+435 MA
-449 FSGCTGLTRIDLSQ
+449 FSSFLGCTNLETIDLSK
-463 TQVTFLQNRTFSGC
+463 TKVASIEAALFHDCSSLTSVSFGPETSVFCNTVFVGC
-477 TSLQEVI
+477 S
-484 LGNSIKQIGSDS
+484 S
-496 FYNCTALTTIDLAL
+496 LTTIDLSL
-510 CDNIPTANF
+510 CEAVPDFDYTPGDDSESPFYNLEKSKITIYVKDA
-519 AINDWNYAFENVT
+519 DMKTAFEGSEWVT
-532 TSNIT
+532 RVGFTADNF
-537 VYVKNEELK
+537 VVKN
-546 NEFASSFWAT
+546 NQ
-556 HEGFSTDKCVVK
+556 

>member
-1 MKYFG
+1 MTYQITYQMKRMKYVG
-6 AAALL
+6 VAALL

-54 QQTAFEDGDQIS
+54 QQTAFKDDDRIS

-104 PVGENNASMTTFN
+104 PVDKNNASMTTFN

-167 FLDQYETGYSVTAI
+167 FLDQYKTGYSVTAI

-275 ENWDDGGSV
+275 DNWDDGGSV
-284 IEDNGEGEAE
+284 IADNGEGEAE
-294 EQNDPK
+294 EQNNPK
-300 VDKNNNS
+300 VDNINHS
-307 ITTYKGGQIA
+307 ITTYKEGQIA
-317 ENPQLIAD
+317 ENTQLIAD

-336 GPMNENDIAAIQAY
+336 GPMNENDIAALNKY
-350 LESNSI
+350 LKDNSDATL
-356 SLKLDLG
+356 SLDLK
-363 GATELTVLP
+363 GATLA
-372 GNNTEGSSIIDWPG
+372 SIPDRAFSQIKG
-386 LVSIVLP
+386 LVSIELP
-393 EGLTTISQLAFQ
+393 EGLTKIGNSNSWNGNVFYG
-405 NCTEL
+405 CTGLE
-410 TSVTLPSTLET
+410 SVKFPSTLE
-421 IKSSCFAQCTGLTE
+421 E
-435 IELPSSLKTLEYSA
+435 MA
-449 FSGCTGLTRIDLSQ
+449 FCSFFGCTNLETIDLSK
-463 TQVTFLQNRTFSGC
+463 TKVASIEAALFHDCSSLTSVSFGPETSVFNNTVFVGC
-477 TSLQEVI
+477 S
-484 LGNSIKQIGSDS
+484 S
-496 FYNCTALTTIDLAL
+496 LTTIDLSL
-510 CDNIPTANF
+510 CEAVPDFDYTPGDDSESPFYNLEKSKITIYVKDA
-519 AINDWNYAFENVT
+519 DMKTAFEGSDWVT
-532 TSNIT
+532 RVGFTADNF
-537 VYVKNEELK
+537 VVKN
-546 NEFASSFWAT
+546 NQ
-556 HEGFSTDKCVVK
+556 

>member
-1 MKYFG
+1 MKRMKYFG

-54 QQTAFEDGDQIS
+54 QQTAFKDGDRIS

-104 PVGENNASMTTFN
+104 PVDKNNASMTTFD
-117 VPIDQNSLEAIG
+117 VPKEQNSLEAIG

-167 FLDQYETGYSVTAI
+167 FLDQYKTGYSVTAI

-234 DDSDDTKELLVKGIP
+234 DDSDDTEVLLVKGIP

-275 ENWDDGGSV
+275 ENWYDGGPV
-284 IEDNGEGEAE
+284 IADNGEGEAE
-294 EQNDPK
+294 EQKDPK

-307 ITTYKGGQIA
+307 ITTYKEGQIA
-317 ENPQLIAD
+317 ENPQLIVD

-336 GPMNENDIAAIQAY
+336 GPMNDADIAA
-350 LESNSI
+350 
-356 SLKLDLG
+356 LKKYMTDNTDATLSLDLK
-363 GATELTVLP
+363 GATLA
-372 GNNTEGSSIIDWPG
+372 SIPDRAFSQIKG
-386 LVSIVLP
+386 LVSIKLP
-393 EGLTTISQLAFQ
+393 EGLTKIGNSNSWNGNVFYG
-405 NCTEL
+405 CTGLE
-410 TSVTLPSTLET
+410 SVKFPSTLE
-421 IKSSCFAQCTGLTE
+421 E
-435 IELPSSLKTLEYSA
+435 MA
-449 FSGCTGLTRIDLSQ
+449 FMSFMGCTNLETIDLSK
-463 TQVTFLQNRTFSGC
+463 TKVASIEASLFRDCSSLTSVSFGPETSVFCNKVFVGC
-477 TSLQEVI
+477 S
-484 LGNSIKQIGSDS
+484 S
-496 FYNCTALTTIDLAL
+496 LTTIDLSL
-510 CDNIPTANF
+510 CDDVPIF
-519 AINDWNYAFENVT
+519 NYTPGDDSESPFYDLEKSKITIYVKDADMKTAFEDSEWVSRVGFTADNFV
-532 TSNIT
+532 
-537 VYVKNEELK
+537 VKN
-546 NEFASSFWAT
+546 NQ
-556 HEGFSTDKCVVK
+556 

>member
-1 MKYFG
+1 MKRMKYFG

-54 QQTAFEDGDQIS
+54 QQTAFKDDDRIS

-104 PVGENNASMTTFN
+104 PVGENNASMTTFD
-117 VPIDQNSLEAIG
+117 VPKEQNSLEAIG

-255 SYTYALTVG
+255 SYTYTLTVG

-275 ENWDDGGSV
+275 EKWDDGGSV

-307 ITTYKGGQIA
+307 ITTYKEGQIA

-325 AIGTDGSLAIS
+325 AISTDGSLAIS
-336 GPMNENDIAAIQAY
+336 GPMNENDIAALKKY
-350 LESNSI
+350 MTDNSDATL
-356 SLKLDLG
+356 SLDLTD
-363 GATELTVLP
+363 ATLA
-372 GNNTEGSSIIDWPG
+372 SIPDKVFYQIEG
-386 LVSIVLP
+386 LVSIELP
-393 EGLTTISQLAFQ
+393 EGLTKIGTFV
-405 NCTEL
+405 NGR
-410 TSVTLPSTLET
+410 V
-421 IKSSCFAQCTGLTE
+421 
-435 IELPSSLKTLEYSA
+435 
-449 FSGCTGLTRIDLSQ
+449 FSGCTGLESVKFPSTLEEIAYSS
-463 TQVTFLQNRTFSGC
+463 FFGC
-477 TSLQEVI
+477 TSLKTIDLSKTKVA
-484 LGNSIKQIGSDS
+484 SIEAALFNGCSSLTSVS
-496 FYNCTALTTIDLAL
+496 FGPKTSVFRNTVFEGCSSLTTIDLSLCEAVPAL
-510 CDNIPTANF
+510 NYNYDFDDESPFYNLEKSEITIYVKDADMKTAFEGSDWVTRVGFTANNF
-519 AINDWNYAFENVT
+519 V
-532 TSNIT
+532 
-537 VYVKNEELK
+537 VKN
-546 NEFASSFWAT
+546 NQ
-556 HEGFSTDKCVVK
+556 

>member
-1 MKYFG
+1 MKRMKYFG

-54 QQTAFEDGDQIS
+54 QQTAFKDGDQIS

-76 YTKKSTGWGPESGY
+76 YTKEGADWGPESGY

-104 PVGENNASMTTFN
+104 PVGENNASMTTFD
-117 VPIDQNSLEAIG
+117 VPASQNTLEAIE

-153 LTRKMARVVIGDIK
+153 LTRKMARVVIGDIN

-191 NGTTKTGDIAVN
+191 NGTPKTGGIAVN

-234 DDSDDTKELLVKGIP
+234 DDSDDTKELLVRGIP

-275 ENWDDGGSV
+275 DNWDDGGSV
-284 IEDNGEGEAE
+284 IADNGEGEAE
-294 EQNDPK
+294 EQNNPK
-300 VDKNNNS
+300 VDNINHS
-307 ITTYKGGQIA
+307 ITTYKEGQIA
-317 ENPQLIAD
+317 ENTQLIAD

-336 GPMNENDIAAIQAY
+336 GPMNENDIAALNKY
-350 LESNSI
+350 LKDNSDATL
-356 SLKLDLG
+356 SLDLTD
-363 GATELTVLP
+363 AILA
-372 GNNTEGSSIIDWPG
+372 SIPNRAFYQITG
-386 LVSIVLP
+386 LVSIKLP
-393 EGLTTISQLAFQ
+393 EGLTKIGTF
-405 NCTEL
+405 NGNVFYECTGLE
-410 TSVTLPSTLET
+410 SVTFPSTLE
-421 IKSSCFAQCTGLTE
+421 E
-435 IELPSSLKTLEYSA
+435 MA
-449 FSGCTGLTRIDLSQ
+449 FMSFFGCTNLETIDLSK
-463 TQVTFLQNRTFSGC
+463 TKVASIEAALFHDCSSLTSVSFGPETSVFNNTVFVGC
-477 TSLQEVI
+477 S
-484 LGNSIKQIGSDS
+484 S
-496 FYNCTALTTIDLAL
+496 LTTIDLSL
-510 CDNIPTANF
+510 CEAVPDFDYTPGDDSESPFYNLEKSKITIYVKDA
-519 AINDWNYAFENVT
+519 DMKTAFEVSEWVT
-532 TSNIT
+532 RVGFTADNF
-537 VYVKNEELK
+537 VVKN
-546 NEFASSFWAT
+546 NQ
-556 HEGFSTDKCVVK
+556 

>member
-1 MKYFG
+1 MKYVG
-6 AAALL
+6 VAALL

-54 QQTAFEDGDQIS
+54 QQTAFKDGDQIS
-66 VGTEDQDAVI
+66 VGTEDQNAVI

-104 PVGENNASMTTFN
+104 PVDKNNASMTTFN

-167 FLDQYETGYSVTAI
+167 FLDQYKTGYSVTAI

-275 ENWDDGGSV
+275 DNWDDGGSV
-284 IEDNGEGEAE
+284 IADNGEGEAE
-294 EQNDPK
+294 EQNNPK
-300 VDKNNNS
+300 VDNINHS
-307 ITTYKGGQIA
+307 ITTYKEGQIA
-317 ENPQLIAD
+317 ENTQLIAD

-336 GPMNENDIAAIQAY
+336 GPMNENDIAALNKY
-350 LESNSI
+350 LKDNSDATL
-356 SLKLDLG
+356 SLDLTD
-363 GATELTVLP
+363 AILA
-372 GNNTEGSSIIDWPG
+372 SIPDRAFYQITG
-386 LVSIVLP
+386 LVSIKLP
-393 EGLTTISQLAFQ
+393 EGLTKIGTLRGNVFYE
-405 NCTEL
+405 CTGLE
-410 TSVTLPSTLET
+410 SVTFPSTLE
-421 IKSSCFAQCTGLTE
+421 E
-435 IELPSSLKTLEYSA
+435 MA
-449 FSGCTGLTRIDLSQ
+449 FMSFMGCTNLETIDLSK
-463 TQVTFLQNRTFSGC
+463 TKVASIEAALFSNCSSLTSVSFGPETSVFCNTVFVGC
-477 TSLQEVI
+477 S
-484 LGNSIKQIGSDS
+484 S
-496 FYNCTALTTIDLAL
+496 LTTIDLSL
-510 CDNIPTANF
+510 CEDVPDFDYTPGDDSESPFYNLEKSKITIYVKDA
-519 AINDWNYAFENVT
+519 DMKTAFEGSEWVT
-532 TSNIT
+532 RVGFTADNF
-537 VYVKNEELK
+537 VVKN
-546 NEFASSFWAT
+546 NQ
-556 HEGFSTDKCVVK
+556 

>member
-1 MKYFG
+1 MKYVG
-6 AAALL
+6 VAALL

-54 QQTAFEDGDQIS
+54 QQTAFKDGDRIS

-104 PVGENNASMTTFN
+104 PVGENNASMTTFD
-117 VPIDQNSLEAIG
+117 VPASQNTLEAIE
-129 NADYMTYSGAQT
+129 NADYMTYSDAQT

-153 LTRKMARVVIGDIK
+153 LTRKMARVVIGDIN

-191 NGTTKTGDIAVN
+191 NGTPKTGGIAVN

-284 IEDNGEGEAE
+284 IADNGEGEAE
-294 EQNDPK
+294 EQNNPK
-300 VDKNNNS
+300 VDNINHS
-307 ITTYKGGQIA
+307 ITTYKEGQIA
-317 ENPQLIAD
+317 ENTQLIAD

-336 GPMNENDIAAIQAY
+336 GPMNENDIAA
-350 LESNSI
+350 
-356 SLKLDLG
+356 LKKYMTDNTNATLSLDLTD
-363 GATELTVLP
+363 AILA
-372 GNNTEGSSIIDWPG
+372 SIPDLAFSQIKG
-386 LVSIVLP
+386 LVSIKLP
-393 EGLTTISQLAFQ
+393 EGLTKIG
-405 NCTEL
+405 
-410 TSVTLPSTLET
+410 TSFNGSVFYE
-421 IKSSCFAQCTGLTE
+421 CTGLE
-435 IELPSSLKTLEYSA
+435 S
-449 FSGCTGLTRIDLSQ
+449 
-463 TQVTFLQNRTFSGC
+463 VTFPSALEEMVFSSFWGC
-477 TSLQEVI
+477 TSLETIDLSKTKVA
-484 LGNSIKQIGSDS
+484 SIEAALFRNCSSLTSVS
-496 FYNCTALTTIDLAL
+496 FGPETSVFNNTVFVGCSSLTTIDLSL
-510 CDNIPTANF
+510 CEAVPAFDYTPGDDSESPFYNLEKSKITIYVKDA
-519 AINDWNYAFENVT
+519 DMKTAFEGSDWVT
-532 TSNIT
+532 RVGFTADNFK
-537 VYVKNEELK
+537 VKN
-546 NEFASSFWAT
+546 NQ
-556 HEGFSTDKCVVK
+556 

>member
-1 MKYFG
+1 MKRMKYVG
-6 AAALL
+6 VAALL

-54 QQTAFEDGDQIS
+54 QQTAFKDGDQIS

-104 PVGENNASMTTFN
+104 PVGENNASMTTFD
-117 VPIDQNSLEAIG
+117 VPASQNTLEAIE
-129 NADYMTYSGAQT
+129 NADYMTYSDAQT

-153 LTRKMARVVIGDIK
+153 LTRKMARVVIGDIN

-191 NGTTKTGDIAVN
+191 NGTPKTGGIAVN

-284 IEDNGEGEAE
+284 IADNGEGEAE
-294 EQNDPK
+294 EQNNPK
-300 VDKNNNS
+300 VDNINHS
-307 ITTYKGGQIA
+307 ITTYKEGQIA
-317 ENPQLIAD
+317 ENTQLIAD

-336 GPMNENDIAAIQAY
+336 GPMNENDIAA
-350 LESNSI
+350 
-356 SLKLDLG
+356 LKKYMTDNTNATLSLDLTD
-363 GATELTVLP
+363 AILA
-372 GNNTEGSSIIDWPG
+372 SIPDLAFSQIKG
-386 LVSIVLP
+386 LVSIKLP
-393 EGLTTISQLAFQ
+393 EGLTKIG
-405 NCTEL
+405 
-410 TSVTLPSTLET
+410 TSFNGSVFYE
-421 IKSSCFAQCTGLTE
+421 CTGLE
-435 IELPSSLKTLEYSA
+435 S
-449 FSGCTGLTRIDLSQ
+449 
-463 TQVTFLQNRTFSGC
+463 VTFPSALEEMVFSSFWGC
-477 TSLQEVI
+477 TSLETIDLSKTKVA
-484 LGNSIKQIGSDS
+484 SIEAALFRNCSSLTSVS
-496 FYNCTALTTIDLAL
+496 FGPETSVFNNTVFVGCSSLTTIDLSL
-510 CDNIPTANF
+510 CEAVPAFDYTPGDDSESPFYNLEKSKITIYVKDA
-519 AINDWNYAFENVT
+519 DMKTAFEGSDWVT
-532 TSNIT
+532 RVGFTADNFK
-537 VYVKNEELK
+537 VKN
-546 NEFASSFWAT
+546 NQ
-556 HEGFSTDKCVVK
+556 

>member
-1 MKYFG
+1 MKRMKYFG

-54 QQTAFEDGDQIS
+54 QQTAFKDGDRIS

-104 PVGENNASMTTFN
+104 PVDKNNASMTTFD
-117 VPIDQNSLEAIG
+117 VPKEQNSLEAIE
-129 NADYMTYSGAQT
+129 NADYMTYSGDQT

-167 FLDQYETGYSVTAI
+167 FLDQYKTGYSVTAI

-275 ENWDDGGSV
+275 ENWDDGGPV
-284 IEDNGEGEAE
+284 IADNGEGEAE
-294 EQNDPK
+294 EQKDPK

-307 ITTYKGGQIA
+307 ITTYKEGQIA
-317 ENPQLIAD
+317 ENPQLIVD

-336 GPMNENDIAAIQAY
+336 GPMNDADIAA
-350 LESNSI
+350 
-356 SLKLDLG
+356 LKKYMTNNTDATLSLDLK
-363 GATELTVLP
+363 GAKLA
-372 GNNTEGSSIIDWPG
+372 SIPARAFVQITG
-386 LVSIVLP
+386 LVSIKLP
-393 EGLTTISQLAFQ
+393 EGLKVIGDSWNGSTFSE
-405 NCTEL
+405 CTAL
-410 TSVTLPSTLET
+410 QSVEFPSTLEVMEF
-421 IKSSCFAQCTGLTE
+421 SSFW
-435 IELPSSLKTLEYSA
+435 
-449 FSGCTGLTRIDLSQ
+449 
-463 TQVTFLQNRTFSGC
+463 GC
-477 TSLQEVI
+477 TS
-484 LGNSIKQIGSDS
+484 
-496 FYNCTALTTIDLAL
+496 LTTIDLSKTKVASIEAAL
-510 CDNIPTANF
+510 FRNCSSLTSVSFGPETSVFNNTVFVGCSSLTTIDLSLCEAVPTF
-519 AINDWNYAFENVT
+519 NYTPGDDSESPFYNLEK
-532 TSNIT
+532 SKIT
-537 VYVKNEELK
+537 IYVKDAEMKTKFE
-546 NEFASSFWAT
+546 SSEWVT
-556 HEGFSTDKCVVK
+556 RVGFTADNFVVKNNQ